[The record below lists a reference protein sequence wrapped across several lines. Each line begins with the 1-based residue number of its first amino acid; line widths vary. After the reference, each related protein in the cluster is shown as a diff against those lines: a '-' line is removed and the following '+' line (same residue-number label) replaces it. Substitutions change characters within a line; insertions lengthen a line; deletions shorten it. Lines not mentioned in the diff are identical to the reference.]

1 MRRIAL
7 LLLLTAAC
15 SRGEQASS
23 GPEVMAGESPAPVSA
38 SSGPASY
45 ESEVVGGD
53 EAALREFISRALTY
67 HYPGATGGTTV
78 LVGGLPENLGFELP
92 VPEDSRVI
100 GSIVRGT
107 LQGGTEIILDVDL
120 APEEALA
127 FYREQLLQ
135 AGWEEQTQQAYGGG
149 FGFVSGSWPNTTF
162 CLEENEAA
170 IFLSAYA
177 PPSLPTELRLNIQQE
192 AQYSYCLP
200 QQEGMDEASRLIPAL
215 ESPPGSLIQS
225 GSGSSGEGMAESSA
239 VLTAEF
245 STAALAEQYAA
256 QLLEAGWKPL
266 AQDEEPELAWS
277 FWSAAD
283 AEGQDWSGLLLIF
296 KSPIVP
302 EKVFASFRV
311 DRGD

>member
-1 MRRIAL
+1 MRRIVL

-15 SRGEQASS
+15 TRGEQASS
-23 GPEVMAGESPAPVSA
+23 GPEAMAGESPAPVSA
-38 SSGPASY
+38 SGGPASS

-53 EAALREFISRALTY
+53 EAALREFIGRALTY

-78 LVGGLPENLGFELP
+78 FVGGLPEDLGFELP

-107 LQGGTEIILDVDL
+107 MEGGTEIILDVNL
-120 APEEALA
+120 APEDAFT

-135 AGWEEQTQQAYGGG
+135 AGWEEQTPQAYGGG
-149 FGFVSGSWPNTTF
+149 FVSGSSLGTTF
-162 CLEENEAA
+162 CLNENDAV

-192 AQYSYCLP
+192 AQYSACLA
-200 QQEGMDEASRLIPAL
+200 QEMGMDEASGLIPSL
-215 ESPPGSLIQS
+215 VSPMDSLIQS
-225 GSGSSGEGMAESSA
+225 GGGSSGDGMAETSA
-239 VLTAEF
+239 VLKTEL
-245 STAALAEQYAA
+245 SMGALAQQYAP
-256 QLLEAGWKPL
+256 QLVEAGWKPL

-277 FWSAAD
+277 SWSIAD
-283 AEGQDWSGLLLIF
+283 AEGQEWSGLLLIF
-296 KSPIVP
+296 RSPLVP
-302 EKVFASFRV
+302 EKVLASFRV

>member
-7 LLLLTAAC
+7 LLLLVTAC

-23 GPEVMAGESPAPVSA
+23 GPEVMVSESPAPVSA
-38 SSGPASY
+38 SGGPASY

-53 EAALREFISRALTY
+53 EAELREFIGRALTY

-78 LVGGLPENLGFELP
+78 LVGGLPENLGFDLP

-100 GSIVRGT
+100 GSIVRET
-107 LQGGTEIILDVDL
+107 MEGGTEIILDVDL
-120 APEEALA
+120 APEDALT

-149 FGFVSGSWPNTTF
+149 GFASGSGPSTTF
-162 CLEENEAA
+162 CLGENDAV

-177 PPSLPTELRLNIQQE
+177 QPGLPTELRLNIQQE
-192 AQYSYCLP
+192 AQYSACIA
-200 QQEGMDEASRLIPAL
+200 QAMGMDEAMQLIPSL
-215 ESPPGSLIQS
+215 VSPLDSLIQS
-225 GSGSSGEGMAESSA
+225 GGGSSGDGMAETSA
-239 VLTAEF
+239 VLKTEL
-245 STAALAEQYAA
+245 SMGALAQQYAP
-256 QLLEAGWKPL
+256 QLVEAGWKPL

-277 FWSAAD
+277 SWSIAD
-283 AEGQDWSGLLLIF
+283 AEGQEWSGLLLIF
-296 KSPIVP
+296 RSPLVP
-302 EKVFASFRV
+302 EKVLASFRV

>member
-1 MRRIAL
+1 MSRIAL
-7 LLLLTAAC
+7 LLLFTAAC

-38 SSGPASY
+38 SGGPALN

-53 EAALREFISRALTY
+53 EAALREFIGRALTY
-67 HYPGATGGTTV
+67 HYAGATGGTTV
-78 LVGGLPENLGFELP
+78 LIGGLPENLGFDLP

-107 LQGGTEIILDVDL
+107 LEGGTEIILDVDL

-135 AGWEEQTQQAYGGG
+135 AGWEEQTEQAYGG
-149 FGFVSGSWPNTTF
+149 GFVSGSWPSTTF
-162 CLEENEAA
+162 CLNENDAV

-192 AQYSYCLP
+192 AQYSACLAQP
-200 QQEGMDEASRLIPAL
+200 MGMDEASGLIPSL
-215 ESPPGSLIQS
+215 VSPPDSLIQS
-225 GSGSSGEGMAESSA
+225 GGGSSGEGMAETSA
-239 VLTAEF
+239 VLRSNL
-245 STAALAEQYAA
+245 STGALAEQYAA

-277 FWSAAD
+277 FWSVAD

>member
-7 LLLLTAAC
+7 LLLLAAGC

-23 GPEVMAGESPAPVSA
+23 GPEVMANESPAPVSA
-38 SSGPASY
+38 ISSPASY

-53 EAALREFISRALTY
+53 EAALREFIGRALTY

-78 LVGGLPENLGFELP
+78 LVGGLPENLGFDLP

-107 LQGGTEIILDVDL
+107 MEGGTEIILDVDL
-120 APEEALA
+120 APAEAIV
-127 FYREQLLQ
+127 FYREQLLE

-149 FGFVSGSWPNTTF
+149 FVSGSSPSTPF
-162 CLEENEAA
+162 CLGENEAV

-177 PPSLPTELRLNIQQE
+177 PPSLPTEIRLNIQQE
-192 AQYSYCLP
+192 AQYSACLAQP
-200 QQEGMDEASRLIPAL
+200 MGMDEASGLIPSL
-215 ESPPGSLIQS
+215 VSPPDSLIQS
-225 GSGSSGEGMAESSA
+225 GGGSSGEGMAETSA
-239 VLTAEF
+239 VLRTEL
-245 STAALAEQYAA
+245 STGALAQQYST
-256 QLLEAGWKPL
+256 QLMEAGWKPL
-266 AQDEEPELAWS
+266 AQDEESELAWS
-277 FWSAAD
+277 FWSIAD